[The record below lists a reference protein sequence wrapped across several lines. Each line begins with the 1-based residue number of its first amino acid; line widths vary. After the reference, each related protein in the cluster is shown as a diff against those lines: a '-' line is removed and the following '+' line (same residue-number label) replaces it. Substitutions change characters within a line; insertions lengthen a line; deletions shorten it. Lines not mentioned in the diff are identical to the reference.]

1 MASADFYGCPRTGFV
16 VDAGKPH
23 RPTELKRQNA
33 LSGPPN
39 EHDCCAYDY
48 TTCLAALETLHSIN
62 IYWLPT

>member
-39 EHDCCAYDY
+39 EHDCCAYVL
-48 TTCLAALETLHSIN
+48 TT
-62 IYWLPT
+62 